1 VTLAN
6 LQEVIGGDVVLAGW
20 NEVEVILWLEVEEAR
35 VELVD
40 RVVVNSMLLVEDRPD
55 PVIVELFDAELE
67 LEVVSALFEDEDEDE
82 DDLVGE
88 LLEPEEVL
96 EVPDEVADLELVE
109 VPELPLHGFPASRC

>member
-20 NEVEVILWLEVEEAR
+20 NEVEVMLWLEVEEAR

-40 RVVVNSMLLVEDRPD
+40 RVVVNSVLLVEDCPD
-55 PVIVELFDAELE
+55 PVIVEDFDPELVLEE
-67 LEVVSALFEDEDEDE
+67 LPVVPVG
-82 DDLVGE
+82 DLVEE
-88 LLEPEEVL
+88 LLKPEVL

-109 VPELPLHGFPASRC
+109 LPVLPLHGFPRSRC